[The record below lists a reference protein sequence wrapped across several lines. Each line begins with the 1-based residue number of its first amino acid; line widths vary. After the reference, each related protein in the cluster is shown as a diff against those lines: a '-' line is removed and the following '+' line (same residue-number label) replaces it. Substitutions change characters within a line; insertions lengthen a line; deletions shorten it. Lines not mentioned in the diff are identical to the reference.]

1 MSSEGDGYSAYLEGF
16 SRLTVS
22 DEVSGLLKSFVSC
35 DGNVEFS
42 KRLFDQRDPESPVSV
57 ECAIK
62 IEDDALRW
70 QGVALLAV
78 GFGCYRGTELF
89 YEFVGIL
96 VDLFRGSFQS
106 LLG

>member
-1 MSSEGDGYSAYLEGF
+1 LFSSKGDGYSAYLESF

-22 DEVSGLLKSFVSC
+22 DEVSGKLESFVSC

-42 KRLFDQRDPESPVSV
+42 KCLFDKRDPESPVSV

-70 QGVALLAV
+70 QRVAP
-78 GFGCYRGTELF
+78 
-89 YEFVGIL
+89 
-96 VDLFRGSFQS
+96 
-106 LLG
+106 LG